1 MLDSLL
7 EWLTEFIGQLRPDE
21 DVSLSTHDETK
32 RVSILVTCYGSSASA
47 SLWVTMFTVYL
58 YADYVL
64 VVKFDAG
71 IGFVDSVVNL
81 SDPDFFKVLGNTIVK
96 CFTVSDQERLSA
108 YRKRLGNTIVKCFT
122 VSDQERLL
130 SAQRK
135 KIASYDRCTWDL

>member
-1 MLDSLL
+1 MLDLLL
-7 EWLTEFIGQLRPDE
+7 EWLTEFIGRLRPDE
-21 DVSLSTHDETK
+21 GVSLSTHDETK
-32 RVSILVTCYGSSASA
+32 RVSILVTCYGSSA

-81 SDPDFFKVLGNTIVK
+81 SDQDFFKVLGNTIVK

-108 YRKRLGNTIVKCFT
+108 YRKRWSDEIVECFT
-122 VSDQERLL
+122 VSDQERLS

-135 KIASYDRCTWDL
+135 RVASYDHCTWNL